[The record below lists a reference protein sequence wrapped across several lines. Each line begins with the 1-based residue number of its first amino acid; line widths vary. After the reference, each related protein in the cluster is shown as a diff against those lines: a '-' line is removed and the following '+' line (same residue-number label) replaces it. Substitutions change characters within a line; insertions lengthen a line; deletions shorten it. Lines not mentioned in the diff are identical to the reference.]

1 MSTDQFTSG
10 SPLIRSAKRKSSK
23 KQTDEMIQIRRQQM
37 IDMKVKGHTDKQI
50 SDEFGLSLQHT
61 QREIRECLKMT
72 NKQMN
77 RQANKLRSLLLHRYE
92 NLYNLY
98 YPKVES
104 SVLNNEDMNYQ
115 NNVPFDNIMRV
126 MKEMR
131 DLIGTD
137 PDKQTHKINNTQQ
150 NLIVNNV
157 GEDDPRERLYS
168 RIVSIRE
175 RASNTIAQDNR

>member
-1 MSTDQFTSG
+1 
-10 SPLIRSAKRKSSK
+10 
-23 KQTDEMIQIRRQQM
+23 MIQIRRQQM

-98 YPKVES
+98 
-104 SVLNNEDMNYQ
+104 
-115 NNVPFDNIMRV
+115 
-126 MKEMR
+126 
-131 DLIGTD
+131 
-137 PDKQTHKINNTQQ
+137 
-150 NLIVNNV
+150 
-157 GEDDPRERLYS
+157 
-168 RIVSIRE
+168 
-175 RASNTIAQDNR
+175 